1 MGNKVIG
8 IIIDFVKA
16 LQSKDRA
23 LISIESNRT
32 YKISSPKYLLG
43 QILRQYELEQNQYY
57 YSTSAKLLWEKLS
70 TQDMWNYSYRQ
81 YVHCENDEPVL
92 ISEYTGNGNVP
103 REKRKVQRGD
113 GFIFRDVFHDEHM
126 IPISLII
133 DELVSLPNTNEDSV
147 KAILGNIYICRILKS
162 EDRTLPI
169 KYKRPFDL
177 QEVISMYNVA
187 GIEINRRA

>member
-169 KYKRPFDL
+169 K
-177 QEVISMYNVA
+177 
-187 GIEINRRA
+187 

>member
-1 MGNKVIG
+1 M
-8 IIIDFVKA
+8 
-16 LQSKDRA
+16 
-23 LISIESNRT
+23 
-32 YKISSPKYLLG
+32 
-43 QILRQYELEQNQYY
+43 
-57 YSTSAKLLWEKLS
+57 
-70 TQDMWNYSYRQ
+70 
-81 YVHCENDEPVL
+81 L

-177 QEVISMYNVA
+177 QEVISMYNA
-187 GIEINRRA
+187 GGIEINRRA